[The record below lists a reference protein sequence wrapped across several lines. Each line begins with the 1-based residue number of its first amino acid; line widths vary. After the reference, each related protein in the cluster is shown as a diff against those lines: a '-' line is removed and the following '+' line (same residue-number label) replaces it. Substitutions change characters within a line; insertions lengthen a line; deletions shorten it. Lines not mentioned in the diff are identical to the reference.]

1 MSCPALSCRVALLC
15 RVVSPFALLQCVT
28 RDTYVAA
35 LTRYKESFIGLPLPP
50 SLGDSHDANV
60 DQARKDLGRETSIL
74 LNGTLFPLGSGSA
87 FVRFLLALVD
97 TVSLACVS
105 DVVLC
110 DSAGGSRAPC
120 EGAVGRL
127 CFGAG
132 LWWSDESTP
141 LFSTEAHMDGVGLHR
156 VHHSQVMVTAA
167 ACAAA
172 ACAVCVH
179 HAGVLLLSWAGRP
192 GRRHPAGRH
201 VPLVVYRYM
210 LWGEGGPQ

>member
-1 MSCPALSCRVALLC
+1 MRPPPRLSALLSRVVSCRVVSPSALVSALLC
-15 RVVSPFALLQCVT
+15 RVVSCRVVSSPTLLQCVT

-105 DVVLC
+105 DVL
-110 DSAGGSRAPC
+110 
-120 EGAVGRL
+120 
-127 CFGAG
+127 
-132 LWWSDESTP
+132 
-141 LFSTEAHMDGVGLHR
+141 
-156 VHHSQVMVTAA
+156 
-167 ACAAA
+167 
-172 ACAVCVH
+172 
-179 HAGVLLLSWAGRP
+179 
-192 GRRHPAGRH
+192 
-201 VPLVVYRYM
+201 
-210 LWGEGGPQ
+210 